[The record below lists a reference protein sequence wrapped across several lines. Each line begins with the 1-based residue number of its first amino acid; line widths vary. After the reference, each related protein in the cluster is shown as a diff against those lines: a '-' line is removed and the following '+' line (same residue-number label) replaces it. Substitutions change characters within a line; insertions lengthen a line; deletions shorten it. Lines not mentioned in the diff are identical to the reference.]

1 MSTELGTQGGG
12 PSAEDTL
19 RDVELRLREKEL
31 RLKEKELDAKITEI
45 GENARRNVWVASPL
59 LVAAGSTIFGLLGTG
74 VGAVLQGFSN
84 TALERQKFES
94 GLIQKALETPDK
106 NEAAKNLQFLVGVGL
121 ISQFDTQK
129 IAMMAREPQKLPTI
143 TPYAPL
149 DFSAGPAV
157 ANGLISIAD
166 TKSVLQ
172 HLGFYQGSIDDQ
184 WDATAQAGLA
194 KFQKEKGLVPEGRL
208 GTRTAAAL
216 RDAWPEHFSTPAK

>member
-1 MSTELGTQGGG
+1 MSTELRTQGGG
-12 PSAEDTL
+12 PSAEDNL

-45 GENARRNVWVASPL
+45 DENARRNAWLGSPL
-59 LVAAGSTIFGLLGTG
+59 LIAAGSTIFGLLGTG

-94 GLIQKALETPDK
+94 GLIQKALETSDK

-129 IAMMAREPQKLPTI
+129 ISMMARDPQKLPTI
-143 TPYAPL
+143 TPHVPL
-149 DFSAGPAV
+149 NSSAETAV
-157 ANGLISIAD
+157 TNGLVSIAD
-166 TKSVLQ
+166 TKSVLH
-172 HLGFYQGSIDDQ
+172 HLGLYEGPVDNQ
-184 WDATAQAGLA
+184 WNETAQAGLA
-194 KFQKEKGLVPEGRL
+194 RFQKEKGLVPDGRL